1 MKKIIA
7 STLFLSLIACAPKTT
22 EVVEDVEK
30 VETTESLPVESERV
44 AEGRKVYN
52 EHCGKCH
59 KLKDVPSFTQA
70 QWKTIVPDMAKKSKL
85 TLEQEAAVMNYVL
98 EYAKK

>member
-1 MKKIIA
+1 MKKVISGSI
-7 STLFLSLIACAPKTT
+7 FLLLIACSPKTS
-22 EVVEDVEK
+22 EVVEVKTEEK
-30 VETTESLPVESERV
+30 IEVIEESARV

-52 EHCGKCH
+52 EYCGKCH

-85 TLEQEAAVMNYVL
+85 TLEQESAVMNYVL